1 MKKIFI
7 SMLAMLAFSSTAFG
21 ENLIT
26 VNDFTVSSVSKTA
39 LMVNINLDEKSS
51 AKSMLFT
58 ISLPDG
64 LEFVTS
70 AGKPVYKSGAMFNVE
85 PTLNIEEGKLKVAIA
100 SSNYI
105 QGSKGMLI
113 AFQIQPSSSFS
124 ASKGDVLTG
133 GAVTDVSASIK
144 GSLVDLDDDGFKV
157 TVTDCI
163 VLDENSPFP
172 PETTSD
178 AVDILVK
185 RTIKAGVWSTICLPF
200 VIQSGDLAK
209 IFGSEYELAEFAG
222 YDSEDNFE
230 TMSINFKKKTTGNF
244 TAGNVYLIKAST
256 PIEEISYK
264 AKISRSAA
272 PTVTY
277 QVTEYDEDAGED
289 VPVEKGK
296 FIGTYVADTYV
307 PGDDMF
313 ISGNQ
318 FYYSTGKSK
327 IKGFRGYFWFKDKLK
342 NNSTARAFFNIDG
355 EGTTKIQN
363 AQISKNETGK
373 VYSISGR
380 YMGEKVN
387 MKSLPKGV
395 YVVDGVKVINN

>member
-21 ENLIT
+21 DNLIT

-39 LMVNINLDEKSS
+39 LVVNINLDEKSS

-58 ISLPDG
+58 LSLPAG

-70 AGKPVYKSGAMFNVE
+70 EGKPVYKSGSMFDVK

-100 SSNYI
+100 SSDYI

-163 VLDENSPFP
+163 VLDENSPFD
-172 PETTSD
+172 PETTT
-178 AVDILVK
+178 AKVNILVK
-185 RTIKAGVWSTICLPF
+185 RTIKKDQWSTICLPF
-200 VIQSGDLAK
+200 SIPSASLESV
-209 IFGSEYELAEFAG
+209 FGAGVKLAEFSG
-222 YDSEDNFE
+222 YTYDENLE
-230 TMSINFKKKTTGNF
+230 TISVDFTTSTGALSYSKVF
-244 TAGNVYLIKAST
+244 LIKTPQDITQFEVNAKVNSTSASSV
-256 PIEEISYK
+256 EYK
-264 AKISRSAA
+264 AL
-272 PTVTY
+272 
-277 QVTEYDEDAGED
+277 EWDDDEGDDVLVKKGE
-289 VPVEKGK
+289 

-307 PGDDMF
+307 PGDDLF

-318 FYYSTGKSK
+318 FYYSTGKTK

-342 NNSTARAFFNIDG
+342 SNSTARAFFNIDG

-380 YMGEKVN
+380 YMGENVN

-395 YVVDGVKVINN
+395 YVVDGVKIINK